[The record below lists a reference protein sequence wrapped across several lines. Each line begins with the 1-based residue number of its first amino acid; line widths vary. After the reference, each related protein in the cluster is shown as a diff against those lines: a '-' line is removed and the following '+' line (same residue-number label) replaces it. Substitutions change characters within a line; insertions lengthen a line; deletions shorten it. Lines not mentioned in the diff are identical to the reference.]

1 MASRRKALIGVTIV
15 ALVSIGVG
23 YAAAAQMSSP
33 ADEAARA
40 QPPDAGPVTA
50 ALEQRAL
57 SSQVVVRGD
66 TVFDGSV
73 SVRIETS
80 GLDTPPIVTGE
91 PPAVGTSIEEG
102 GVVLE
107 IAGRPV
113 IALDGALPTYRDLRP
128 GSHGPDVAQLEAA
141 MQRLGI
147 DVGTADDVYDAATSV
162 AVAQLFDRV
171 GYEAP
176 QPTAEET
183 ARLTAA
189 HEAVVAA
196 NEQLNQAKAALHD
209 AQIGPT
215 QSEQLAA
222 DSDVNSAQRSLNAAQ
237 TGGDAT
243 EIAAAAEQLQ
253 IAIARRAE
261 QLAPNDTTEQTAAVT
276 SAQARLDAANA
287 ELWISTQAANTSL
300 PASELVFI
308 PTLPRRVDTMDLVR
322 GAVLD
327 GPAMTVSGATV
338 VVSASVEAVDRP
350 LVAVGMPAVIGAVDG
365 DIDGTVESIEPQANG
380 GAVATISLTD
390 PTTEQVDAIKGL
402 NVQVT
407 IPIAATDGEVLCA
420 PLAALSAGPGGESRV
435 ELQHAD
441 GTSEL
446 VEVTLGL
453 SAQGY
458 AEISSSTKSLSAG
471 DLVVVGR

>member
-402 NVQVT
+402 NVQVM

>member
-1 MASRRKALIGVTIV
+1 MASRRQALIGVTVV

-57 SSQVVVRGD
+57 SSQVVTRGD

-91 PPAVGTSIEEG
+91 PPPVGTSIEEG
-102 GVVLE
+102 QVVLE

-128 GSHGPDVAQLEAA
+128 GSHGPDVAQLEVA

-176 QPTAEET
+176 QPTADET
-183 ARLTAA
+183 ARLAAA

-196 NEQLNQAKAALHD
+196 NEQLSQAKAALLD
-209 AQIGPT
+209 AQAGPT

-222 DSDVNSAQRSLNAAQ
+222 DSDVNSAQRSLTAAQ

-243 EIAAAAEQLQ
+243 EIAAATEQLQ

-261 QLAPNDTTEQTAAVT
+261 QLAPKDTGEQTAAVT
-276 SAQARLDAANA
+276 SAKAQLDTASA

-327 GPAMTVSGATV
+327 GPAMSVSGATV
-338 VVSASVEAVDRP
+338 VVSASLEAVDRP
-350 LVAVGMPAVIGAVDG
+350 LVTVGMPAVIGAVDG

-380 GAVATISLTD
+380 GAIATITLTD
-390 PTTEQVDAIKGL
+390 PTTEQVDAIKGV

-420 PLAALSAGPGGESRV
+420 PLASLSAGPGGESRV
-435 ELQHAD
+435 ELQQAD
-441 GTSEL
+441 GTTEL

>member
-1 MASRRKALIGVTIV
+1 M
-15 ALVSIGVG
+15 
-23 YAAAAQMSSP
+23 
-33 ADEAARA
+33 
-40 QPPDAGPVTA
+40 
-50 ALEQRAL
+50 
-57 SSQVVVRGD
+57 
-66 TVFDGSV
+66 
-73 SVRIETS
+73 
-80 GLDTPPIVTGE
+80 
-91 PPAVGTSIEEG
+91 
-102 GVVLE
+102 
-107 IAGRPV
+107 
-113 IALDGALPTYRDLRP
+113 
-128 GSHGPDVAQLEAA
+128 
-141 MQRLGI
+141 
-147 DVGTADDVYDAATSV
+147 
-162 AVAQLFDRV
+162 
-171 GYEAP
+171 
-176 QPTAEET
+176 
-183 ARLTAA
+183 
-189 HEAVVAA
+189 
-196 NEQLNQAKAALHD
+196 
-209 AQIGPT
+209 GPT
-215 QSEQLAA
+215 QSERLAA
-222 DSDVNSAQRSLNAAQ
+222 DSDVNSAQRSLTAAQ

-261 QLAPNDTTEQTAAVT
+261 QLAPNDTTEQSAAVT

-365 DIDGTVESIEPQANG
+365 DIDGTVESIEAQANG

-420 PLAALSAGPGGESRV
+420 PLAALSAGSGGESRV

>member
-1 MASRRKALIGVTIV
+1 MASRRQALIGVTIV

-91 PPAVGTSIEEG
+91 PPPIGTSIEEG
-102 GVVLE
+102 QVVLE

-147 DVGTADDVYDAATSV
+147 DVGTADDIYDASTSV

-183 ARLTAA
+183 ARLAAA
-189 HEAVVAA
+189 HEGVVAA
-196 NEQLNQAKAALHD
+196 TEQVNQAKAALHD

-222 DSDVNSAQRSLNAAQ
+222 DSDVNSAQRSLTAAQ

-261 QLAPNDTTEQTAAVT
+261 QLAPNDTTEQAAAVT

-365 DIDGTVESIEPQANG
+365 DIDGTVESIEPQASG

-420 PLAALSAGPGGESRV
+420 PLAALSAGSGGESRV

>member
-1 MASRRKALIGVTIV
+1 MAGRRRALIGVTII
-15 ALVSIGVG
+15 ALTSIGVG

-40 QPPDAGPVTA
+40 QPPAAGPVTA

-57 SSQVVVRGD
+57 NSQVVIRGD

-91 PPAVGTSIEEG
+91 PPKVGTTIAEG
-102 GVVLE
+102 QVVLE

-113 IALDGALPTYRDLRP
+113 IALDGALPTYRDLAI

-147 DVGTADDVYDAATSV
+147 DVGVADDVYDAATSV

-176 QPTAEET
+176 QASAEKT

-189 HEAVVAA
+189 HQGVAA
-196 NEQLNQAKAALHD
+196 ATEQLNQAKAALHD
-209 AQIGPT
+209 AQTGPT
-215 QSEQLAA
+215 ESAQLAA

-237 TGGDAT
+237 TAGDAA
-243 EIAAAAEQLQ
+243 EIATATEQLQ

-261 QLAPNDTTEQTAAVT
+261 QLAPKDTTEQSAAVT
-276 SAQARLDAANA
+276 SAQTQLDAASV
-287 ELWISTQAANTSL
+287 ELWISTQAANTPL
-300 PASELVFI
+300 PAAELVFI

-327 GPAMTVSGATV
+327 GPAMSVSGATV
-338 VVSASVEAVDRP
+338 VVRGAVDVADRT
-350 LVAVGMPAVIGAVDG
+350 LVAVGMPAAIKAVDG
-365 DIDGTVESIEPQANG
+365 TIDATVTSIEPQANG
-380 GAVATISLTD
+380 GAIATIT
-390 PTTEQVDAIKGL
+390 PTAPTPEQVDAIKGI
-402 NVQVT
+402 NVQVI
-407 IPIAATDGEVLCA
+407 IPIAATNGEVLCA

-441 GTSEL
+441 GTSDL
-446 VEVTLGL
+446 VQVTLGL

-458 AEISSSTKSLSAG
+458 AEISSSASPLAAG

>member
-102 GVVLE
+102 EVVLE

-222 DSDVNSAQRSLNAAQ
+222 DSDVNSAQRSLTAAQ

-243 EIAAAAEQLQ
+243 EVAAAAEQLQ